1 MSADFTPQSRF
12 VRAFYWKH
20 LAHKVDDEKSVDLLF
35 HLLNSFDAPKG
46 IIEITGPEDLQYT
59 QYTSAYNIKE
69 RELFLH
75 IYYNRIY
82 YNRMVQSLKLS
93 DFSSEDGDEIV
104 HFPVVQEQ
112 QVMKLKEVSKRKKL

>member
-1 MSADFTPQSRF
+1 MSAYFTPQSRF
-12 VRAFYWKH
+12 VRAFYWKY

-46 IIEITGPEDLQYT
+46 IIEITGPEDLQYA

-75 IYYNRIY
+75 IY